1 MKLLEES
8 LLTGEI
14 AFKLEREL
22 VKHILAGTNV
32 NPRSIYQLQIAIS
45 GVECSFLGDLL
56 TDTNQRD
63 TAKANWQRLGR
74 TFKFRL

>member
-22 VKHILAGTNV
+22 VKDSTNV